1 MNLPALRKGDVYGGI
16 RFDGRGGERR
26 KYPRQNSVRCLHVYY
41 SENVFAQPNLGFD
54 GYLH

>member
-1 MNLPALRKGDVYGGI
+1 MGEEEKERKI
-16 RFDGRGGERR
+16 S
-26 KYPRQNSVRCLHVYY
+26 NTVRHLQVYY